1 MNPRVL
7 VAVLVV
13 AGVGGGA
20 FYWWRKQH
28 QPVPAPPPVVAQ
40 PAPAPA
46 APPPPTAPEPA
57 IHNPIESGEA
67 GGLPPLAS
75 SDDYMKKVLTEL
87 FGKKSVLAFLSLDGF
102 AQRFVSTV
110 DNLAN
115 ERAPVQ
121 LWPVNVTSGRF
132 QPDGNVEGA
141 LLGAANAQRY
151 VPFVRFASGVD
162 TRRAV
167 SLYVR
172 LYPLFQQAYE
182 ELGFPGKYF
191 NDRVVEVIDHLMATP
206 EPPEPVRLRLVEVK
220 GASASGRAPIYQFE
234 DPSLE
239 GRSAGQKILLRMGRE
254 NAAALKSKLAEVRAQ
269 IATGAAARK
278 LSKR

>member
-20 FYWWRKQH
+20 FYWWRTQH
-28 QPVPAPPPVVAQ
+28 KAAPAPHPVVAQ
-40 PAPAPA
+40 PAPVAP
-46 APPPPTAPEPA
+46 APPPPAPPEPA
-57 IHNPIESGEA
+57 IRNPIENAEPK
-67 GGLPPLAS
+67 GLPSLAS
-75 SDDYMKKVLTEL
+75 SDDYIKKAFLEL

-102 AQRFVSTV
+102 AQRFVATV

-132 QPDGNVEGA
+132 EPEQGNV
-141 LLGAANAQRY
+141 LGAANAQRY
-151 VPFVRFASGVD
+151 TPFVRFATGVD

-206 EPPEPVRLRLVEVK
+206 EPAGPIQLRLVEVK
-220 GASASGRAPIYQFE
+220 GATKSGRQPIYQFE
-234 DPSLE
+234 DPALE

-254 NAAALKSKLAEVRAQ
+254 NAAALKAKLAEVRTQ

-278 LSKR
+278 LSNR